1 MNRLKELRRA
11 KGLTQ
16 EEIARLLGVQKAA
29 ICKYETGRVA
39 IPPDTLVVLCDFFG
53 VTADYMLCRE
63 EPVLVSPQF
72 KPTAS
77 LSPRFH
83 PVSDAVGVPL
93 VGCVHAGLPML
104 AAENISEY
112 VPVPAA
118 DVQGVHDI
126 NLTVCKDDYLG
137 IIGPNGG
144 GKTTLMR
151 LILGLMK
158 PTDGSIRFYKDG
170 EEVRE
175 ISMGYLPQYNHLDKQ
190 FPISV
195 YEVVLSGLSKTK
207 SLFSRYTQAQHQQ
220 VLDCLEQMQLTELKD
235 RHIAALSG
243 GQLQRVLLARAIV
256 SKPDVVILDE
266 PNTYIDRRFQ
276 KQMYEMLEQINR
288 ECAIIIVSHD
298 VAEVLNNV
306 KHIACVN
313 HHLHYHDTADMPRE
327 KLEEHFLNV

>member
-1 MNRLKELRRA
+1 MFK
-11 KGLTQ
+11 
-16 EEIARLLGVQKAA
+16 VQSSK
-29 ICKYETGRVA
+29 
-39 IPPDTLVVLCDFFG
+39 L
-53 VTADYMLCRE
+53 
-63 EPVLVSPQF
+63 
-72 KPTAS
+72 
-77 LSPRFH
+77 
-83 PVSDAVGVPL
+83 
-93 VGCVHAGLPML
+93 
-104 AAENISEY
+104 
-112 VPVPAA
+112 
-118 DVQGVHDI
+118 DVQSSKLIEIEHLSAGYDGKQVLHDI
-126 NLTVCKDDYLG
+126 NLTVYQDDYLG

-151 LILGLMK
+151 LILRLMK
-158 PTDGSIRFYKDG
+158 PTEGKIRYFKKMKDKNG
-170 EEVRE
+170 NPILDENGEAKVEEVKE
-175 ISMGYLPQYNHLDKQ
+175 ISMGYLPQYNSLDKQ

-220 VLDCLEQMQLTELKD
+220 VLDTLERMQLMEFKD

-276 KQMYEMLEQINR
+276 KQMYEMLEQINK

-298 VAEVLNNV
+298 IAEVLNNV

>member
-1 MNRLKELRRA
+1 M
-11 KGLTQ
+11 
-16 EEIARLLGVQKAA
+16 
-29 ICKYETGRVA
+29 
-39 IPPDTLVVLCDFFG
+39 
-53 VTADYMLCRE
+53 
-63 EPVLVSPQF
+63 F
-72 KPTAS
+72 K
-77 LSPRFH
+77 
-83 PVSDAVGVPL
+83 
-93 VGCVHAGLPML
+93 
-104 AAENISEY
+104 
-112 VPVPAA
+112 
-118 DVQGVHDI
+118 VQGSKLNAQSSKLIEIEHLSAGYDGKQVLNDI
-126 NLTVCKDDYLG
+126 NLTVYQDDYLG

-151 LILGLMK
+151 LILRLMK
-158 PTDGSIRFYKDG
+158 PTEGNIRYYKDG
-170 EEVRE
+170 KEVKE
-175 ISMGYLPQYNHLDKQ
+175 ISMGYLPQYNQLDKQ

-207 SLFSRYTQAQHQQ
+207 SLFSRYSQTQHQQ
-220 VLDCLEQMQLTELKD
+220 VLDTLERMQLMEFKD

-276 KQMYEMLEQINR
+276 KQMYEMLEQINK

-313 HHLHYHDTADMPRE
+313 HHLHYHDTTDMPRE

>member
-1 MNRLKELRRA
+1 MFKVQSSKLIEIEHLSAGYEGKE
-11 KGLTQ
+11 
-16 EEIARLLGVQKAA
+16 
-29 ICKYETGRVA
+29 
-39 IPPDTLVVLCDFFG
+39 VL
-53 VTADYMLCRE
+53 
-63 EPVLVSPQF
+63 
-72 KPTAS
+72 
-77 LSPRFH
+77 
-83 PVSDAVGVPL
+83 
-93 VGCVHAGLPML
+93 
-104 AAENISEY
+104 
-112 VPVPAA
+112 
-118 DVQGVHDI
+118 HDI
-126 NLTVCKDDYLG
+126 NLTVYKDDYLG

-151 LILGLMK
+151 LILGLKK
-158 PTDGSIRFYKDG
+158 PTDGSIRCYKDG

>member
-1 MNRLKELRRA
+1 M
-11 KGLTQ
+11 
-16 EEIARLLGVQKAA
+16 
-29 ICKYETGRVA
+29 
-39 IPPDTLVVLCDFFG
+39 
-53 VTADYMLCRE
+53 
-63 EPVLVSPQF
+63 F
-72 KPTAS
+72 K
-77 LSPRFH
+77 
-83 PVSDAVGVPL
+83 
-93 VGCVHAGLPML
+93 
-104 AAENISEY
+104 
-112 VPVPAA
+112 
-118 DVQGVHDI
+118 VQGSKLNAQSSKLIEIEHLSAGYDGKQVLNDI
-126 NLTVCKDDYLG
+126 NLTVYQDDYLG

-151 LILGLMK
+151 LILRLMK
-158 PTDGSIRFYKDG
+158 PTEGNIRYYKDG
-170 EEVRE
+170 KEVKE
-175 ISMGYLPQYNHLDKQ
+175 ISMGYLPQYNSLDKQ

-207 SLFSRYTQAQHQQ
+207 GLFSRYSQAQHQQ
-220 VLDCLEQMQLTELKD
+220 VLDTLERMQLMEFKD

-276 KQMYEMLEQINR
+276 KQMYEMLEQINK

>member
-1 MNRLKELRRA
+1 M
-11 KGLTQ
+11 
-16 EEIARLLGVQKAA
+16 
-29 ICKYETGRVA
+29 
-39 IPPDTLVVLCDFFG
+39 
-53 VTADYMLCRE
+53 
-63 EPVLVSPQF
+63 F
-72 KPTAS
+72 K
-77 LSPRFH
+77 
-83 PVSDAVGVPL
+83 
-93 VGCVHAGLPML
+93 
-104 AAENISEY
+104 
-112 VPVPAA
+112 
-118 DVQGVHDI
+118 VQGSKLDAQSSKLIEIEHLSAGYDGKQVLNDI
-126 NLTVCKDDYLG
+126 NLTVYQDDYLG

-151 LILGLMK
+151 LILRLMK
-158 PTDGSIRFYKDG
+158 PTEGNIRYYKDG
-170 EEVRE
+170 KEVKE
-175 ISMGYLPQYNHLDKQ
+175 ISMGYLPQYNSLDKQ

-207 SLFSRYTQAQHQQ
+207 SLFSRYSQAQHQQ
-220 VLDCLEQMQLTELKD
+220 VLDTLERMQLMEFKD

-276 KQMYEMLEQINR
+276 KQMYEMLEQINK

-306 KHIACVN
+306 KHIACVK
-313 HHLHYHDTADMPRE
+313 HHLHYHATADMPRE

>member
-1 MNRLKELRRA
+1 MFKVQSSKLEVQCSKFKVGSSMFKVQSSKLI
-11 KGLTQ
+11 
-16 EEIARLLGVQKAA
+16 EIEHLSAGYDGKQ
-29 ICKYETGRVA
+29 
-39 IPPDTLVVLCDFFG
+39 VL
-53 VTADYMLCRE
+53 
-63 EPVLVSPQF
+63 
-72 KPTAS
+72 
-77 LSPRFH
+77 
-83 PVSDAVGVPL
+83 
-93 VGCVHAGLPML
+93 
-104 AAENISEY
+104 N
-112 VPVPAA
+112 
-118 DVQGVHDI
+118 DI
-126 NLTVCKDDYLG
+126 NLTVYQDDYLG

-151 LILGLMK
+151 LILRLMK
-158 PTDGSIRFYKDG
+158 PTEGNIRYFKKMKDKNG
-170 EEVRE
+170 NPILDENGETKVEEVKE
-175 ISMGYLPQYNHLDKQ
+175 ISMGYLPQYNSLDKQ

-207 SLFSRYTQAQHQQ
+207 SLFSRYSQTQHQQ
-220 VLDCLEQMQLTELKD
+220 VLDTLERMQLMEFKD

-276 KQMYEMLEQINR
+276 KQMYEMLEQINK

>member
-1 MNRLKELRRA
+1 MFKVQSSKLIEIEHLSAGYEGKE
-11 KGLTQ
+11 
-16 EEIARLLGVQKAA
+16 
-29 ICKYETGRVA
+29 
-39 IPPDTLVVLCDFFG
+39 VL
-53 VTADYMLCRE
+53 
-63 EPVLVSPQF
+63 
-72 KPTAS
+72 
-77 LSPRFH
+77 
-83 PVSDAVGVPL
+83 
-93 VGCVHAGLPML
+93 
-104 AAENISEY
+104 
-112 VPVPAA
+112 
-118 DVQGVHDI
+118 HDI
-126 NLTVCKDDYLG
+126 NLTVYKDDYLG

-170 EEVRE
+170 EKVRG

-195 YEVVLSGLSKTK
+195 YEVVLSGLSKAK

>member
-1 MNRLKELRRA
+1 MFKVQSSKLEVQSSKLI
-11 KGLTQ
+11 
-16 EEIARLLGVQKAA
+16 EIEHLSAGYDDKQ
-29 ICKYETGRVA
+29 
-39 IPPDTLVVLCDFFG
+39 VL
-53 VTADYMLCRE
+53 
-63 EPVLVSPQF
+63 
-72 KPTAS
+72 
-77 LSPRFH
+77 
-83 PVSDAVGVPL
+83 
-93 VGCVHAGLPML
+93 
-104 AAENISEY
+104 N
-112 VPVPAA
+112 
-118 DVQGVHDI
+118 DI
-126 NLTVCKDDYLG
+126 NLTVYQDDYLG

-151 LILGLMK
+151 LILRLMK
-158 PTDGSIRFYKDG
+158 PSEGKIRYFKKMKDKNG
-170 EEVRE
+170 NPILDENGEAKVEEVKE
-175 ISMGYLPQYNHLDKQ
+175 ISMGYLPQYNSLDKQ

-220 VLDCLEQMQLTELKD
+220 VLNTLERMQLMEFKD

-276 KQMYEMLEQINR
+276 KQMYEMLEQINK

>member
-1 MNRLKELRRA
+1 MTPIIQIE
-11 KGLTQ
+11 
-16 EEIARLLGVQKAA
+16 
-29 ICKYETGRVA
+29 
-39 IPPDTLVVLCDFFG
+39 
-53 VTADYMLCRE
+53 
-63 EPVLVSPQF
+63 
-72 KPTAS
+72 
-77 LSPRFH
+77 H
-83 PVSDAVGVPL
+83 
-93 VGCVHAGLPML
+93 L
-104 AAENISEY
+104 AAGYDGKQVLN
-112 VPVPAA
+112 
-118 DVQGVHDI
+118 DI
-126 NLTVCKDDYLG
+126 NLTVFQDDYLG

-158 PTDGSIRFYKDG
+158 PTAGDIRYFKDG
-170 EEVRE
+170 KEVKE
-175 ISMGYLPQYNHLDKQ
+175 ITMGYLPQYNALDRQ

-207 SLFSRYTQAQHQQ
+207 GLFSRYTKAQHQQ
-220 VLDCLEQMQLTELKD
+220 VLDTLDRMQLTDLKD
-235 RHIAALSG
+235 RHIGALSG

-276 KQMYEMLEQINR
+276 KQMYEMLEQINK

-298 VAEVLNNV
+298 IAEVLNNV